1 MKRAYAHKL
10 KRKTNYLMRVMQLNY
25 YELARKRYVRSKIE
39 IIGFVQGVLLEM
51 MIPFEFQK
59 ECE

>member
-10 KRKTNYLMRVMQLNY
+10 KRKTNYLMRVMHLNY

-51 MIPFEFQK
+51 MIPF
-59 ECE
+59 